1 METSNNLAAVNPKE
15 GAQEYEVVMSSRSS
29 IGPALQAQRD
39 IIAKAAKLCGARIAQ
54 DNAYP
59 GMPRACRPITNSGHN
74 A

>member
-54 DNAYP
+54 ANAYP